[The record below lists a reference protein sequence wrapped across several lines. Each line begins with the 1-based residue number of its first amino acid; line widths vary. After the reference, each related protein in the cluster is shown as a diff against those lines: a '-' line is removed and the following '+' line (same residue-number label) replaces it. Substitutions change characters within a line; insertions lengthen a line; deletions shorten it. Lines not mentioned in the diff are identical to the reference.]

1 MWRFNYG
8 ANRLLDSTF
17 VICRPLICTNWIY
30 IVWECSYFFNLPLNR
45 QISACSWSVHFI
57 HFRSFKPPQSFLV
70 TVCRSKPPQPF
81 HPLLN
86 WSTSLRFPERGLG
99 GKIKWHCLPLTW
111 HSKPKCAIPKL
122 KHIGFIH
129 YTTRFGFWKCWT
141 LSKILQYNFVV
152 LKSPNT
158 LQWTERRCCCPTLMS
173 VQLEKLISISLG
185 REKIFCIFTHRHRKL

>member
-111 HSKPKCAIPKL
+111 HSKPKCAIVKL

-129 YTTRFGFWKCWT
+129 YTTRFGFESVGLYPKFCGIILLYWKVLT
-141 LSKILQYNFVV
+141 HFNELSADVAV
-152 LKSPNT
+152 P
-158 LQWTERRCCCPTLMS
+158 P
-173 VQLEKLISISLG
+173 
-185 REKIFCIFTHRHRKL
+185 